1 VPPKNWNKIWLESI
15 RDKEQLSLYR
25 FPQIQYGF
33 WTKIR
38 KNFYVLKSRNI
49 WLKILGGLEFGETWP
64 TASFVH
70 LIEGKNEFQANV
82 GQEFEISLKIEFGLI
97 LQ

>member
-1 VPPKNWNKIWLESI
+1 
-15 RDKEQLSLYR
+15 
-25 FPQIQYGF
+25 
-33 WTKIR
+33 
-38 KNFYVLKSRNI
+38 
-49 WLKILGGLEFGETWP
+49 LKILGGLEFGETWP